1 MLRMGKNPKA
11 DQGDS
16 ENTMDSKATPQYADN
31 NRTPQYNATATPY
44 QSQPSADPQPYR
56 ASASA
61 ETSSSSS
68 SSSSSPRAVTE
79 SESLARDIKEGT
91 LSGFVGNG
99 TVLTGEATFKA
110 MLRVDGHLSG
120 RISSDTG
127 TLIVGN
133 NGQVDADIQVA
144 VAVIHGTING
154 DIVASQRLELGRA
167 ARVNG
172 NIQTPSLVIE
182 QGAVFEGSCRMAQLK
197 TALDKKQP
205 EEKSDAKE
213 KTRDNGA
220 LATSASIVAE
230 NGAATAAPADFT
242 SMSEIAS

>member
-1 MLRMGKNPKA
+1 MLRMGKNPKVDHA
-11 DQGDS
+11 DS
-16 ENTMDSKATPQYADN
+16 ENTMDTKANAQQPPPPHYADARATPQYNQSA
-31 NRTPQYNATATPY
+31 PY
-44 QSQPSADPQPYR
+44 QSQQSSSEQQYR
-56 ASASA
+56 PAA
-61 ETSSSSS
+61 EPSSSSA
-68 SSSSSPRAVTE
+68 PRAVTE

-120 RISSDTG
+120 RISSESG

-220 LATSASIVAE
+220 LAASASVVGE
-230 NGAATAAPADFT
+230 NAAAATNAPADFT